1 MSNNLKYSIEK
12 ITYKNTDLDCY
23 FLISGYCYAKDNTP
37 ITYHTKVNDESVL
50 FGYTE
55 VYRKDVFEKEKV
67 EPKNAFVGFLIRVD
81 IYGEEPKSFQ
91 LSANNSGETKV
102 LVSLTDKEIQ
112 EYENKHSIEF
122 DVDSAILENEI
133 SMITVA
139 GWAYSN
145 DCQQVQISIYDD
157 QDNIV
162 ESSCRHETRMDLLR
176 SGEITEEQKFCGFR
190 ISFKFEKN
198 KQYRIVLKTSKET
211 RVKKLELTRTSGST
225 MIKRYARH
233 INAKNIKKAI
243 TYVKRNG
250 VSKLVHRLRYGSYIA
265 QSDYQTW
272 LFAQRVT
279 KKNLE
284 TQSKTKFSYS
294 PKISILVAT
303 FNTKE
308 EYLKEMIDT
317 VVNQS
322 YSNWELCIADGST
335 NDFVEKYVR

>member
-37 ITYHTKVNDESVL
+37 IAYHTKVNDENAL

-55 VYRKDVFEKEKV
+55 VYRNDVFGKEKV
-67 EPKNAFVGFLIRVD
+67 DPRNAFVGFLIRVD
-81 IYGEEPKSFQ
+81 IYDEEPKSFQ
-91 LSANNSGETKV
+91 LTADHNGETTV
-102 LVSLTDKEIQ
+102 LVSLTEKEIQ

-162 ESSCRHETRMDLLR
+162 ESSFRHEIRMDLFR
-176 SGEITEEQKFCGFR
+176 NGEILEEQKNCGFR
-190 ISFKFEKN
+190 ISFKCEKN
-198 KQYRIVLKTSKET
+198 KHYYIVFKSTKEKRIEKI
-211 RVKKLELTRTSGST
+211 ELTRTSGST

-243 TYVKRNG
+243 MYVKRNG
-250 VSKLVHRLRYGSYIA
+250 VSKLVHRVCVMVVILRNRIIKLGC
-265 QSDYQTW
+265 
-272 LFAQRVT
+272 LH
-279 KKNLE
+279 
-284 TQSKTKFSYS
+284 
-294 PKISILVAT
+294 
-303 FNTKE
+303 KE
-308 EYLKEMIDT
+308 
-317 VVNQS
+317 
-322 YSNWELCIADGST
+322 
-335 NDFVEKYVR
+335 